1 MPLNYRD
8 SHDRR
13 EKGPNTHHNA
23 VDPFNK
29 IGMKTFSI
37 EAWAQNS
44 YMQWKYPTMA
54 DGKCKAKKEK
64 VL

>member
-13 EKGPNTHHNA
+13 EKGPNTHQNA

-44 YMQWKYPTMA
+44 YMQ
-54 DGKCKAKKEK
+54 
-64 VL
+64 